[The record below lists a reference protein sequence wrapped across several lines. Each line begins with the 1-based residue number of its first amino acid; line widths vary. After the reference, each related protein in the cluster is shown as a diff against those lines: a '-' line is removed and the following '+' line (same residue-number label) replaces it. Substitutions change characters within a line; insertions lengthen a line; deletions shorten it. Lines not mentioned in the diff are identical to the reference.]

1 MMALKA
7 LGMFCRRM
15 GTGLRSGVDILR
27 LLENETRL
35 QNQSH
40 RQAMQRVLESVRSG
54 STLAKAMVQEN
65 RHFPPLLIQLVH
77 ASELGGSMD
86 RMFEYM
92 ANYYEQLRQTRS
104 YFVQKITMPV
114 VQLVLAV
121 GIIGLVILIQG
132 ILSPNS
138 TYNAS
143 GTGLSGVRG
152 FVIYMSYVGSVFG
165 TLGLLAWGIW
175 KNWFNCHQWLMPLVQ
190 RIPMLG
196 TALTTLGLSRLSMS
210 LSMLLNAGV
219 EAKRSLKQAFLSTG
233 NHYFISGMPRALAS
247 VESGQSFGDAFL
259 ASRVL
264 PNEFVEMVQ
273 IGELSGTETESLDHL
288 ATEYQTRAKD
298 ALTNI
303 ATIVSTVIW
312 LSVILIIGA
321 YIIRL
326 GLQYISMLN
335 SFL

>member
-1 MMALKA
+1 
-7 LGMFCRRM
+7 MFCRRM